1 MKKTALLWIVM
12 LVAVCNLMGQVNLM
26 DVVKPS
32 DSKRYEPYPAS
43 GKKTM
48 KLAAYDYSNGF
59 VLSTGLSGLIKAD
72 DPGGHVVFPLNGAY
86 NKLSFVM
93 GPGGN
98 GSPSGASEG
107 HNVILTVR
115 GDGETLLDE
124 VVWSHDA
131 PREVVLD
138 VSGVKSLRFDVF
150 RGTTTLG
157 FAVMKLY
164 KANQSVTPT
173 RTHLDKI
180 LVGKVKLVEQLWPY
194 FIRGGGGINPI
205 CTTHTQSSVRNEES
219 ISINRV
225 TYNSGIQFLAS
236 QAFSGNTN
244 EWVYFWLQKKYDKLS
259 FIVGPRDN
267 QSSNATGW
275 ITVKGDD
282 RILYE
287 KLVQQSDLAEQV
299 VLDISGVNQLSFHSV
314 DQESDFVGSITFGVV
329 DIYAYPAGS
338 KDVPQPGVVNASKGR
353 ISELPDVCKLCSNIK
368 PFSARGISSY
378 DNTYFD
384 GASQHYTFSM
394 GGEQFSEGFVLT
406 TGKKIFD
413 DNINSYLAFDLA
425 EEYDYV
431 SFTAGCLSKHRVLD
445 EDRLQV
451 YADNQLI
458 FDSVVHPVMPNMHIV
473 LPINKCRTL
482 KFAKPGTGKDK
493 QTWIGVGD
501 VAVYRGQPVN
511 NNKLFKHARPTMPET
526 VDLIDL
532 TKGPYFH
539 YVGRYLSSL
548 TNFDFN
554 DCFKNGGSQKE
565 YFQMKDGSKI
575 YKGIMLETNIPL
587 GFEGAGIDDLLGAFF
602 CPVGI
607 IAGTTFL
614 VDGGRQSSCAAFNV
628 FNEFETCTFT
638 VANKSVYVD
647 EFDKMFGDKKA
658 DPVELKVYA
667 DTHLVGDFMVSDD
680 MSPTTFIVPINKSEQ
695 LMFWLECGDYRSGQY
710 VLYDMTLDK
719 KPMANNPGV
728 VTNFSKSGPS
738 TKKQSEPQR
747 TQKTE
752 KVSQKDSKDA
762 KNNKEN
768 AEKKPKKKGKAEKEE
783 EQIVWEVG
791 KRSRSKEVNDFL
803 AAADEVWR
811 ATQKMVKDAQTNHRL
826 NETYVQGNDGTAYKA
841 VSFVDSRGGKLSI
854 SEILRKNESFKT
866 SRLNIT
872 NLVVSAKIYLPNATL
887 SLPSLGDK
895 MLEFS
900 SRLKTANKMMS
911 QCGKQADGIIAVKEM
926 ESDMINEMLDK
937 ALTVDGVEST
947 DKVLLLPLEE
957 GEQVPEGTA
966 MQQVRYY
973 PMN

>member
-1 MKKTALLWIVM
+1 MAIILLIEIAMKKTALLWIVM
-12 LVAVCNLMGQVNLM
+12 LIAMCNLMGQVNLI

-32 DSKRYEPYPAS
+32 DSKRYEPYPAN

-86 NKLSFVM
+86 NKLSFVV

-98 GSPSGASEG
+98 DRPNGVSEG
-107 HNVILTVR
+107 SNVILTVR

-138 VSGVKSLRFDVF
+138 VSGVKALRFDVF
-150 RGTTTLG
+150 RGATTLG
-157 FAVMKLY
+157 FGAMKLY
-164 KANQSVTPT
+164 KANQSVKPT

-180 LVGKVKLVEQLWPY
+180 LVGKVQLVEQLWPY

-205 CTTHTQSSVRNEES
+205 CTTHTQPSVRNEES

-236 QAFSGNTN
+236 QALSGNTN
-244 EWVYFWLQKKYDKLS
+244 EWAYFWLQKKYDKLS

-338 KDVPQPGVVNASKGR
+338 KDVPQPGLVNASKGR

-384 GASQHYTFSM
+384 GASMHYTFSM

-451 YADNQLI
+451 YADDVLI
-458 FDSVVHPVMPNMHIV
+458 FDSVVRPVMPNMHIV

-501 VAVYRGQPVN
+501 VAVYRGQPVKN
-511 NNKLFKHARPTMPET
+511 NNLFKHARPAMPET

-587 GFEGAGIDDLLGAFF
+587 AFDGAGIDELIGGFF
-602 CPVGI
+602 S
-607 IAGTTFL
+607 IAGNAFL
-614 VDGGRQSSCAAFNV
+614 VDGGKQSSCAAFNV
-628 FNEFETCTFT
+628 FNEYETCTFT

-667 DTHLVGDFMVSDD
+667 DTRLVGDFMVSDD
-680 MSPTTFIVPINKSEQ
+680 MSPTTFTVPINKSEQ

-719 KPMANNPGV
+719 KPMANPNDI
-728 VTNFSKSGPS
+728 VTNR
-738 TKKQSEPQR
+738 TDLQR
-747 TQKTE
+747 QKTKSTE
-752 KVSQKDSKDA
+752 P
-762 KNNKEN
+762 
-768 AEKKPKKKGKAEKEE
+768 PKG
-783 EQIVWEVG
+783 Q
-791 KRSRSKEVNDFL
+791 
-803 AAADEVWR
+803 
-811 ATQKMVKDAQTNHRL
+811 KDAQVGKKPTRQQQEQEKIT
-826 NETYVQGNDGTAYKA
+826 ETK
-841 VSFVDSRGGKLSI
+841 VS
-854 SEILRKNESFKT
+854 EE
-866 SRLNIT
+866 
-872 NLVVSAKIYLPNATL
+872 
-887 SLPSLGDK
+887 
-895 MLEFS
+895 E
-900 SRLKTANKMMS
+900 
-911 QCGKQADGIIAVKEM
+911 
-926 ESDMINEMLDK
+926 K
-937 ALTVDGVEST
+937 ALRRKKTWGTIRRIGEGALLVGVA
-947 DKVLLLPLEE
+947 VW
-957 GEQVPEGTA
+957 
-966 MQQVRYY
+966 YY
-973 PMN
+973 FYSANRR